1 MHAGLMAPRRYGEA
15 MEHTRE
21 HSAEYYKQMEKELD
35 VLTLTQRVYADSS
48 EDLQSWIKNLW
59 CG

>member
-1 MHAGLMAPRRYGEA
+1 MAPRRYGEA

-21 HSAEYYKQMEKELD
+21 HSAEYYKQIEKELD

-48 EDLQSWIKNLW
+48 EDLQS
-59 CG
+59 